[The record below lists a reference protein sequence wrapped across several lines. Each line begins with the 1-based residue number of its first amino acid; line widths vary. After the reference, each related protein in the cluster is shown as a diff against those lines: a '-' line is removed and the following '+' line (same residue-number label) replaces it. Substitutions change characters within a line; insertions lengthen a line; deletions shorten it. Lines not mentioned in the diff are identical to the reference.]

1 MNRFIDGLDM
11 QKYHAGPELSSSG
24 LKELA
29 LSEAHYWASKLN
41 RPHRKEV
48 IGTLTHMR
56 TLERDLFDK
65 NVVAIDGHRGK
76 TDVKDAVARA
86 EAAGKFV
93 CKPDE
98 FEEVVAMSAAIIAHP
113 KAQYLFQG
121 GVAERS
127 FYCTDEETGAPLR
140 CRADYFIPKT
150 NVFVDLKYFTCLTDF
165 ELQRQI
171 RAMRYDWQM
180 AYYIDVIEAVTGEP
194 IAVSAL
200 VFVEA
205 PRFPGDH
212 IGVRVITLTEE
223 DLDFAREQYRP
234 LIEKFAKAHA
244 SGIFPSYPSDIGT
257 LRVPSRY

>member
-41 RPHRKEV
+41 RPHRREV

-56 TLERDLFDK
+56 TLERPLFDK
-65 NVVAIDGHRGK
+65 MVVVVDGHRGK
-76 TDVKDAVARA
+76 TEVKDAVARA
-86 EAAGKFV
+86 ESAGQIVVKT
-93 CKPDE
+93 
-98 FEEVVAMSAAIIAHP
+98 EEYEDVVQMSAAIMAHP
-113 KAQYLFQG
+113 KAKHLFQG

-127 FYCTDEETGAPLR
+127 FYWTDADTGAPLR
-140 CRADYFIPKT
+140 CRTDYFIPGT
-150 NVFVDLKYFTCLTDF
+150 MVISDIKYFANLTDF

-171 RAMRYDWQM
+171 RKMRYDWS
-180 AYYIDVIEAVTGEP
+180 AAFYEDGVKSVTGADV
-194 IAVSAL
+194 AVFAH
-200 VFVEA
+200 VFVEQ

-223 DLDFAREQYRP
+223 DLNFAREQYRP
-234 LIEKFAKAHA
+234 LIEKFAVAHNA
-244 SGIFPSYPSDIGT
+244 QVWPGYSPEISS
-257 LRVPSRY
+257 LRVPPRY